1 MSNNV
6 YEKIDHVIAAYGRNN
21 TRLQQ
26 EMKSIL
32 KDVERMDVAPSQI
45 EYILDYIL
53 ASNPSPGMISMIKD
67 YRGGIA
73 H

>member
-6 YEKIDHVIAAYGRNN
+6 YEKIDHVIAAYGSNN
-21 TRLQQ
+21 PRLQQ

-53 ASNPSPGMISMIKD
+53 ASNPSPGMIRMIKD